1 MTMAEFLVQSLEGEV
16 SALVT
21 MLTCPYP
28 LIEAFLA
35 HRAKTGFFA
44 PNANKLRAPFLSLK
58 PLNGH
63 LLHAI
68 IEYKGFGFV
77 GLAFRRLALTFLA
90 L

>member
-1 MTMAEFLVQSLEGEV
+1 MPISIDRGILGSPGKN
-16 SALVT
+16 
-21 MLTCPYP
+21 
-28 LIEAFLA
+28 
-35 HRAKTGFFA
+35 RFFA

-77 GLAFRRLALTFLA
+77 GMAFRRLALAFLA